1 MRILWLTNIPSPY
14 RVKFF
19 NDLGKNCELTVLFE
33 RRASEERDT
42 RWSSFSAENFKAII
56 LPGIKMGV
64 AEAFCPSA
72 IKYLNRKYDHVVVT
86 NFSDFTGILAIL
98 WMKIRHIEYE
108 VESDGAF
115 PNYEKSYKD
124 KIKKF
129 LFSSAKRC
137 FSTAMLNDEYY
148 LLNGVS
154 KEKIVRYP
162 FTSVLDEDVLL
173 KPVSK
178 AEKLMIREKLK
189 IEEKHVILAVGQFI
203 HRKGFDVLIQAASY
217 LNNDYGLYIIG
228 GTPTEEYIK
237 LIGDLNLTN
246 IHFLPFQGEESLDQY
261 YKAANVF
268 VHPTR
273 EDIWGLVVNE
283 AMAKGLPVVT
293 TNQCIA
299 GMEMIEENI
308 NGKIVPVDDEK
319 ALADAIC
326 YCVKDSNMARKS
338 IEKALK
344 FTIQNM
350 SYKHLEVW
358 STESKNL
365 RRK

>member
-42 RWSSFSAENFKAII
+42 KSSSFSAENFKAII

-98 WMKIRHIEYE
+98 WMKIRNIEYE

-137 FSTAMLNDEYY
+137 F
-148 LLNGVS
+148 
-154 KEKIVRYP
+154 
-162 FTSVLDEDVLL
+162 
-173 KPVSK
+173 
-178 AEKLMIREKLK
+178 IR
-189 IEEKHVILAVGQFI
+189 
-203 HRKGFDVLIQAASY
+203 
-217 LNNDYGLYIIG
+217 
-228 GTPTEEYIK
+228 
-237 LIGDLNLTN
+237 
-246 IHFLPFQGEESLDQY
+246 
-261 YKAANVF
+261 
-268 VHPTR
+268 
-273 EDIWGLVVNE
+273 
-283 AMAKGLPVVT
+283 
-293 TNQCIA
+293 QC
-299 GMEMIEENI
+299 
-308 NGKIVPVDDEK
+308 
-319 ALADAIC
+319 
-326 YCVKDSNMARKS
+326 
-338 IEKALK
+338 
-344 FTIQNM
+344 
-350 SYKHLEVW
+350 
-358 STESKNL
+358 
-365 RRK
+365 